1 MPTSDR
7 PARVDRPG
15 LTRRTVLF
23 AGPMVTVAAITAS
36 CGLRLETDPPP
47 PAAPLPPTA
56 DELARERAA
65 TEVAALLG
73 QVDAVRRTRPDAAA
87 PLAVVAAAHRAH
99 LAALRPARSTPTDI
113 PTSMQTGT
121 PTDTPT
127 DTPAGTPPDT
137 PPDTPADTPTG
148 KPSASPPTLAALV
161 AAEQDAAAA
170 LLADLASVGSPTA
183 RLLASMAA
191 AMRVHAIVLRRAAS

>member
-121 PTDTPT
+121 PTGTPT
-127 DTPAGTPPDT
+127 DTPAG
-137 PPDTPADTPTG
+137 TPTG

>member
-121 PTDTPT
+121 PT
-127 DTPAGTPPDT
+127 G
-137 PPDTPADTPTG
+137 TPTG

>member
-121 PTDTPT
+121 PTGTPTGPPTGPPADTPT
-127 DTPAGTPPDT
+127 G
-137 PPDTPADTPTG
+137 TPTG